1 MSKDKLRDKSDNDL
15 VEYILTKDPEAFSE
29 LVNRYQGK
37 ISVYLKRMIGNEAE
51 VKDALQEVFVKVFE
65 NLSRFDSSRKFSSWI
80 YRIAHNEAVNFI
92 KKRQRRKTIQW
103 EDFLS
108 YYKWAEDKNE
118 DMEDLWLE
126 REHKEKLKQAFK
138 KLSPKYKEVAKLRFF
153 ENKSYEEI
161 SRALG
166 KPVNTVGTL
175 VNRAKKKLKEM
186 IKKEGEQA

>member
-126 REHKEKLKQAFK
+126 REHKEK
-138 KLSPKYKEVAKLRFF
+138 FF
-153 ENKSYEEI
+153 VSN
-161 SRALG
+161 SRA
-166 KPVNTVGTL
+166 NTKT
-175 VNRAKKKLKEM
+175 NYFPARSFF
-186 IKKEGEQA
+186 